1 MLRTTTAGIAPTAT
15 TPGPAALPPAS
26 ASASA
31 SATAATA
38 AAAAAATAPAA
49 TAPAATAIADATA
62 AAINTS
68 DGGRGA
74 QAAEASS
81 DLFGEV
87 APALALGVSLA
98 CELELCALDAPG

>member
-1 MLRTTTAGIAPTAT
+1 MGLQPKPSAVTPAT
-15 TPGPAALPPAS
+15 
-26 ASASA
+26 
-31 SATAATA
+31 TAATA